1 MRDRF
6 ATEIFMFN
14 GILNEDSRNLS
25 VIITSVQQ
33 SRNASDIQE
42 SAVTQYTSHSKT
54 RVHMKSLEKL
64 TKIQTLLCKNGNTGW
79 DLFDNHLI
87 KKNVRSSF
95 FFLCINIKLSK
106 TKSKKT

>member
-1 MRDRF
+1 
-6 ATEIFMFN
+6 MFN

-64 TKIQTLLCKNGNTGW
+64 TKIQTLLCKDGNTSCGV
-79 DLFDNHLI
+79 FDGGTKLERFVT
-87 KKNVRSSF
+87 KNQR
-95 FFLCINIKLSK
+95 
-106 TKSKKT
+106 